1 MASYLQIENISKSYG
16 PKVLFEHIDFNINEG
31 DKVALIAPN
40 GSGKTS
46 LLRFLAGKDA
56 SDGGGKVLFLKD
68 IRIAFLEQE
77 YAYDPQR
84 TVREQ
89 ILDDA
94 KKQWKIEGEAQWEYE
109 LRMEQLLTQFGL
121 GGPDKRMDQLSGGEV
136 KRVAIVSMLASEPDF
151 YIMDEPTNHL
161 DLDAIELLENFLKQ
175 SRRTLF
181 MVTHDRYFLDRICNT
196 VMELDRG
203 QIYIYRGDYVNFLE
217 RRQDRIDQFNAES
230 ERVRNLFRRELEWIH
245 ATPCA
250 RTGKAQYR
258 INAFHELAD
267 RASQVYTTRQITLEG
282 VGNASRLGG
291 KIINCRHVQYD
302 WEGIPM
308 LRDFT
313 YNFQRCDKVGIV
325 GRNGVGKSTFLDLLT
340 GAIAPDSGVIDRGE
354 TLKIGYY
361 RQQGMEFRPG
371 DTVLDI
377 VPDTRLLGH
386 FLFPHDMLSTR
397 VERLSGGE
405 KRRLY
410 LLTILMQ
417 EPNLL
422 ILDEPTNDLDI
433 VTLNI
438 LEEYLKEFQGSLL
451 IVSHDRHFLDR
462 VTDHLLVFCGEGIV
476 KDFIGSFSEYRA
488 YIRDVEKRRAGA
500 SAPRADGNYFPDKF
514 AGKPISAPPSTTPTH
529 GKPVPAPSST
539 TPTHGS
545 SCHPERSEGP
555 ARQSKARKLTWK
567 EQRELEAIEAELPQ
581 LEAEKAELEAK
592 MSSGTLPYAGL
603 QAASERIRTL
613 MDEISRREERWLE
626 LSE

>member
-1 MASYLQIENISKSYG
+1 MPSYLQIENISKSYG
-16 PKVLFEHIDFNINEG
+16 PKVLFDRIAFNINEG

-46 LLRFLAGKDA
+46 LLRILAGKDA

-217 RRQDRIDQFNAES
+217 RRQDRIDQFNAET

-250 RTGKAQYR
+250 RTGKAKYR
-258 INAFHELAD
+258 KQAFERIAE
-267 RASQVYTTRQITLEG
+267 RAEDSYIQRKVDLGEMASGETYL
-282 VGNASRLGG
+282 GN
-291 KIINCRHVQYD
+291 KVINCKD
-302 WEGIPM
+302 LSFSWEGRCY
-308 LRDFT
+308 LDRFT
-313 YNFQRCDKVGIV
+313 YNFQRYERVGIV
-325 GRNGVGKSTFLDLLT
+325 GGNASGKTTFLNLIT
-340 GAIAPDSGVIDRGE
+340 GQWDPSWGGELSGTIDRGE
-354 TLKIGYY
+354 SLRIGYY
-361 RQQGMEFRPG
+361 RQAGITFKPG
-371 DTVLDI
+371 QTVLET
-377 VPDTRLLGH
+377 VNDTHLLSR
-386 FLFPHDMLSTR
+386 FLFPHDMLNSTLD
-397 VERLSGGE
+397 RLSGGE

-417 EPNLL
+417 KPNLL

-433 VTLNI
+433 VTLEI
-438 LEEYLKEFQGSLL
+438 LEEYLKDEYKGSLI

-462 VTDHLLVFCGEGIV
+462 LVDHLLVFTGGGAV
-476 KDFIGSFSEYRA
+476 KDFIGNYTEYRSFIKDLEKA
-488 YIRDVEKRRAGA
+488 PVSSTKAESRVEK
-500 SAPRADGNYFPDKF
+500 STAPVRK
-514 AGKPISAPPSTTPTH
+514 K
-529 GKPVPAPSST
+529 
-539 TPTHGS
+539 
-545 SCHPERSEGP
+545 RS
-555 ARQSKARKLTWK
+555 WK
-567 EQRELEAIEAELPQ
+567 EEREMEA
-581 LEAEKAELEAK
+581 LEAEIAALNDEKASLEAAL
-592 MSSGTLPYAGL
+592 SSGTLDGEAL
-603 QAASERIRTL
+603 RTASTRYGEL
-613 MDEISRREERWLE
+613 NALLDEKETRWLE
-626 LSE
+626 LSLIG